1 MTPFQK
7 KVFQILQIFTQICD
21 QLQLKYFLV
30 CGSARLSM
38 AALSLGMMMSMSRY
52 SAMIMNA
59 SARKLRLCF
68 RNISSFKTFNQIL
81 HFPQSTAS

>member
-30 CGSARLSM
+30 CGSA
-38 AALSLGMMMSMSRY
+38 LGAVKYGGFVMMSMSRY

-68 RNISSFKTFNQIL
+68 RNSSSFKTFNQIL